1 MSLKDYYKILGVAK
15 TANDDEIKKAFRKLA
30 RAHHPDA
37 NPGNKAA
44 EDKFKEISEAYE
56 ILSDEE
62 KRKQYDMLRANPF
75 AQQGGFR
82 GQAGHGAPGGF
93 GGFGGAGGFGGLDD
107 ILNTIFRQAG
117 QAGPGAPPHQRSAP
131 PPRGEN
137 LEVEA
142 AISLEDV
149 IHGSSVTVTVHH
161 ANGSSKKLKVNI
173 PKGVATGTK
182 VRVAKEGE
190 PSTQGGAPGDLFVK
204 VVVKPHA
211 RFKREDDD
219 LVLELPVSVFTAV
232 LGGEVT
238 VPTLDGD
245 VKLKIPPK
253 TQGGQVFRLKHKG
266 VPHLEGH
273 DRGALRVKVQLQI
286 PEHIPES
293 DLAVW
298 RQLSEKEAFTP
309 QA

>member
-1 MSLKDYYKILGVAK
+1 MPVKDYYKILGVAK
-15 TANDDEIKKAFRKLA
+15 NASDDEIKKAFRKLA

-37 NPGNKAA
+37 NPGNKAS
-44 EDKFKEISEAYE
+44 EEKFKEVSEAYE
-56 ILSDEE
+56 ILSDDE

-75 AQQGGFR
+75 AQQGGFNR
-82 GQAGHGAPGGF
+82 QAGHGAPGGGF

-117 QAGPGAPPHQRSAP
+117 QSGPMGGQRSAP
-131 PPRGEN
+131 SPRGEN

-149 IHGSSVTVTVHH
+149 IHGTSVTVTVHH
-161 ANGSSKKLKVNI
+161 ADGSSKKLKVSI

-190 PSTQGGAPGDLFVK
+190 PSPQGGAPGDLFVK
-204 VVVKPHA
+204 VVVRPHP

-219 LVLELPVSVFTAV
+219 LLLDLPVSVFTAV

-245 VKLKIPPK
+245 VKLKIPPR

-266 VPHLEGH
+266 VPHLEGR

-293 DLAVW
+293 DLAIW
-298 RQLSEKEAFTP
+298 RQLADKEAFSP
-309 QA
+309 QT